1 MKNNMKK
8 LIFILFF
15 FISLIFPQNETFS
28 FTAEEIQSLY
38 GQIKELQYK
47 DSLNTKIIENLN
59 SQIYDYKR
67 VIKNDSLI
75 ITYQKLELELKDK
88 LIKEVRP
95 KWYENKYIYWLY
107 GAGTV
112 IVSSWAVSNVK

>member
-1 MKNNMKK
+1 MIKK
-8 LIFILFF
+8 LIY
-15 FISLIFPQNETFS
+15 IFLLSFAFSQETTFS

-38 GQIKELQYK
+38 GQIRELQHK
-47 DSLNTKIIENLN
+47 DSINTKIIDNLN
-59 SQIYDYKR
+59 SQIYDYKS

-75 ITYQKLELELKDK
+75 IAYQKLELELKDK
-88 LIKEVRP
+88 LIKEVKP
-95 KWYENKYIYWLY
+95 KWYENKYIYWIY